1 MKKTVASKFVTSN
14 PPPAL
19 KDIDIGA
26 TAAQVDIAPVP
37 DDEDDYDELD
47 QTTIVT
53 ESIDI
58 EEDDLEKKDIILFAD

>member
-1 MKKTVASKFVTSN
+1 MTSN

-19 KDIDIGA
+19 KNIENIDIGA
-26 TAAQVDIAPVP
+26 TAAQVDVAPEP

-53 ESIDI
+53 DSLDID
-58 EEDDLEKKDIILFAD
+58 EEDVENKGDIILFAD